1 MDCFSIIFLCGIL
14 IVSAGID
21 FRRQKIPN
29 LITYPSMV
37 IALCFHGTMR
47 GVDGLL
53 FSLVGLVVGV
63 SIFLLPYL
71 MGGMGAGDAK
81 LMGAVGGMI
90 GAKGVLFAFVCTA
103 IVGGVYALVLV
114 LIHGTQYKGYFKK
127 QMTTLVAFILTR
139 KYFPDPI
146 QVGQNRPR
154 LCYGLAIALGTGL
167 YIFLNQ
173 SGYEIFNQF

>member
-1 MDCFSIIFLCGIL
+1 MDRFSIIFLTGIL
-14 IVSAGID
+14 ILSAGID

-37 IALCFHGTMR
+37 IALSFHGAMR

-53 FSLVGLVVGV
+53 FSLAGLAVGI

-90 GAKGVLFAFVCTA
+90 GAKGVFFAFLCTA
-103 IVGGVYALVLV
+103 IVGGVYALVLILV
-114 LIHGTQYKGYFKK
+114 HRPHFSGFLKK
-127 QMTTLVAFILTR
+127 QMTTLWTFILTR

-146 QVGQNRPR
+146 QTGQNRPR
-154 LCYGLAIALGTGL
+154 LCYGLAIAIGTGL